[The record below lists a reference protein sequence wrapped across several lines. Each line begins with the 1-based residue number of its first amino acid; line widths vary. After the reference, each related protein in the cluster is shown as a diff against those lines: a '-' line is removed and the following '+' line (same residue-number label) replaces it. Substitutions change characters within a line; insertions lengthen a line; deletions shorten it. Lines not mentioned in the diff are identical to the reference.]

1 MPPPRDDPSG
11 DRLGKVNEDG
21 QFFRWKAITLRHNT
35 LTMIIEKNTVVSV
48 NYRLTVSDNNF
59 ETEELVEETASD
71 NPFTFLFGNGG
82 LLEEFESNLNGL
94 KAGDSFDFVIRAA
107 NGYGTSNRENVVRI
121 PMEAFVPPGEEL
133 DTEMVRAGN
142 YLPMVDDQGN
152 HLQGLVLEVGEEFVV
167 MDFNH
172 PLADKDLHF
181 KGGVIDIRS
190 ASAEEIAHGHVHGP
204 GGHHH

>member
-1 MPPPRDDPSG
+1 
-11 DRLGKVNEDG
+11 
-21 QFFRWKAITLRHNT
+21 
-35 LTMIIEKNTVVSV
+35 MIIEKNTVVSV

-59 ETEELVEETASD
+59 ESEELVEETSSE

-94 KAGDSFDFVIRAA
+94 KAGDSFDFIIRAS
-107 NGYGTSNRENVVRI
+107 NGYGTSNRDNVVRI

-133 DTEMVRAGN
+133 DTEMVRPGN

-152 HLQGLVLEVGEEFVV
+152 HLQGLVLEVGDAHVV

-181 KGGVIDIRS
+181 QGNVNEIRN

-204 GGHHH
+204 GGHQH